1 MNAVVRLTLAGGF
14 VFALG
19 ATGFAQAPAPT
30 PAPAAPATPAAPAAP
45 MPKKPMKMSPEA
57 MAKAKEC
64 KAKAEEQQLLGKERK
79 DYIKKCKKGEM

>member
-14 VFALG
+14 FFALG
-19 ATGFAQAPAPT
+19 ATGFTQAPA

-45 MPKKPMKMSPEA
+45 MPKKQMKMSPEA

>member
-14 VFALG
+14 VFALST
-19 ATGFAQAPAPT
+19 TGFAQAPAP
-30 PAPAAPATPAAPAAP
+30 APAAPAAP
-45 MPKKPMKMSPEA
+45 AAPTAPIPKKEKKISPEA